1 MIDKLVL
8 GTVQLGLKYG
18 INNKFGKP
26 SRKYSL
32 QLLDKAYEIGIRN
45 FDTASAYGDAE
56 EILGEWISKNG
67 IKNSVKIISKLKPNA
82 LESEHDVGRI
92 IRNNVNDSIKR
103 LKIDFLNGYLLHTP
117 EYVYRNDVLKELY
130 ECKISGLISHLG
142 VSIYE
147 ENDAIYAANNRYID
161 YIQIPYSFLDQRID
175 KTDFFNIAKTNKK
188 TVFARSPFVQG
199 LIFMD
204 YNSIPENLIKAKE
217 YLKYFDD
224 IIAKYNVTRQE
235 ASLLF
240 SLQQS
245 KNDFTVFGVDT
256 IEQLVEVC
264 EIAVSNRKID
274 NCITELKKE
283 FGMTDRSIVIPNLW
297 KK

>member
-1 MIDKLVL
+1 LIDKLVL
-8 GTVQLGLKYG
+8 GTAQLGLKYG
-18 INNKFGKP
+18 INNKFGKL

-45 FDTASAYGDAE
+45 FDTAFAYGDAE

-67 IKNSVKIISKLKPNA
+67 IKNSIKIISKLKPDA
-82 LESEHDVGRI
+82 LEAEQDAGRI
-92 IRNNVNDSIKR
+92 IRNYINASIER

-117 EYVYRNDVLKELY
+117 GYVYRNDVLEELY
-130 ECKISGLISHLG
+130 ECKISGLISNLG

-147 ENDAIYAANNRYID
+147 ENDAIYTASNRYID

-175 KTDFFNIAKTNKK
+175 KTDFFNIARTNKK

-204 YNSIPENLIKAKE
+204 YNSIPEKLINAKE
-217 YLKYFDD
+217 YLRRFDE
-224 IIAKYNVTRQE
+224 IIAKYDLTRQE

-245 KNDFTVFGVDT
+245 KIDFTVFSVDT
-256 IEQLVEVC
+256 IEQLVENC
-264 EIAVSNRKID
+264 KIAVSNVKID
-274 NCITELKKE
+274 DCITELKKE
-283 FGMTDRSIVIPNLW
+283 FSITDRSIAMPSLW
-297 KK
+297 EK

>member
-8 GTVQLGLKYG
+8 GTAQLGLKYG

-45 FDTASAYGDAE
+45 FDTAAYGDAE
-56 EILGEWISKNG
+56 DILGEWVSRNG
-67 IKNSVKIISKLKPNA
+67 IKNSVKIISKLKPNV
-82 LESEHDVGRI
+82 LEAEHDVGLI
-92 IRNNVNDSIKR
+92 IRNNVNTSIER

-117 EYVYRNDVLKELY
+117 GYIYRNDVLEELY
-130 ECKISGLISHLG
+130 GCKISGLISNLG

-161 YIQIPYSFLDQRID
+161 YIQIPYSFLDQRLD

-204 YNSIPENLIKAKE
+204 YNSIPENLIKVKE
-217 YLKYFDD
+217 YLKYFDE
-224 IIAKYNVTRQE
+224 IIAKYNLTRQE

-245 KNDFTVFGVDT
+245 KNDFIVFGVDT
-256 IEQLVEVC
+256 MEQLVENC
-264 EIAVSNRKID
+264 RIATSNIKMD

-283 FGMTDRSIVIPNLW
+283 FGMTDRSIVIPSLW

>member
-8 GTVQLGLKYG
+8 GTAQLGLKYG

-45 FDTASAYGDAE
+45 FDTAAYGDAE
-56 EILGEWISKNG
+56 DILGEWISRNG
-67 IKNSVKIISKLKPNA
+67 IKNSVKIISKLKPNV
-82 LESEHDVGRI
+82 LEAEHDVGLI
-92 IRNNVNDSIKR
+92 IRNNVNASIER

-117 EYVYRNDVLKELY
+117 GYIYRNDVLEELY
-130 ECKISGLISHLG
+130 ECKISGFISNLG

-147 ENDAIYAANNRYID
+147 ENDAICAANNRYID
-161 YIQIPYSFLDQRID
+161 YIQIPYSFLDQRLD

-199 LIFMD
+199 LIFMN

-217 YLKYFDD
+217 YLRYFDE
-224 IIAKYNVTRQE
+224 IIAKYNLTRQE

-245 KNDFTVFGVDT
+245 KNDFIVFGVDT
-256 IEQLVEVC
+256 IEQLVENC
-264 EIAVSNRKID
+264 RIATSNIKID

-283 FGMTDRSIVIPNLW
+283 FGMTDRSTVIPSLW